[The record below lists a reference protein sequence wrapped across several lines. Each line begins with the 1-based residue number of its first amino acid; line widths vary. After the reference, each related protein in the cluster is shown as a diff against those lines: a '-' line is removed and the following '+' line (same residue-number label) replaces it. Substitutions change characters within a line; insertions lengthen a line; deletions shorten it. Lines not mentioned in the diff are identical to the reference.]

1 MRKLHIRTFGC
12 QMNEYDT
19 QKMADVLKTSHG
31 LELTDVDT
39 DADVLL
45 LNTCSVRERAQEKVF
60 SHLGMWRKLKAKRP
74 ELVIGVGGCV
84 ASQEGDAILKRAP
97 YVDLIFG
104 PQTLHRLPQMLSD
117 ATKKHKSVVD
127 VSFPEIEKFDFMPE
141 PKSDGASAYVSIM
154 EGCSKYCTFCVVPYT
169 RGEEFSRPFDDII
182 TEIALLAEQGVR
194 EVNLLG
200 QNVNAYRGVMTDPDN
215 LTGDETV
222 ADLALL
228 MHYVAAIEG
237 IDRIRYTTSH
247 PIEMNESLI
256 QAYAEIPELVS
267 HLHLPVQSGSDRILA
282 QMKRKHTALEYK
294 ATIRKIKAVRPDM
307 CFSSDFI
314 IGFPGET
321 DKDFEDTMN
330 LIADVGF
337 DLSYSFIYSPRPGTP
352 ASSLPDDVPDEVKKE
367 RLKILQTR
375 INQQTLA
382 IAENMMDTVQ
392 RVLVTR
398 ASRKDETEVSGR
410 TENNRVVNF
419 KADKSLIGQFANVK
433 ITEVRPNSLRG
444 ILIDAESVAAPIS
457 AGSVSA

>member
-1 MRKLHIRTFGC
+1 
-12 QMNEYDT
+12 MNEYDT
-19 QKMADVLKTSHG
+19 AKMADVLKASHG
-31 LELTDVDT
+31 LELTDVVEE
-39 DADVLL
+39 ADVLL

-84 ASQEGDAILKRAP
+84 ASQEGEAILKRAP

-154 EGCSKYCTFCVVPYT
+154 EGCSKYCSFCVVPYT

-182 TEIALLAEQGVR
+182 VEIALLAKQGVR

-200 QNVNAYRGVMTDPDN
+200 QNVNAYRGQMDDGAT
-215 LTGDETV
+215 

-228 MHYVAAIEG
+228 IHYVAAIEG
-237 IDRIRYTTSH
+237 IDRIRFTTSH
-247 PIEMNESLI
+247 PIEMNDNLI

-282 QMKRKHTALEYK
+282 QMKRKHTVLEYK
-294 ATIRKIKAVRPDM
+294 ATIRKLRAVRPDL

-314 IGFPGET
+314 IGFPGES

-352 ASSLPDDVPDEVKKE
+352 AASLPDDVPDDVKKE

-375 INQQTLA
+375 INQQTLS
-382 IAENMMDTVQ
+382 ISENMMDTVQ

-398 ASRKDETEVSGR
+398 VSRKDETEVSGR

-419 KADKSLIGQFANVK
+419 KADKSLIGHFANVK

-444 ILIDAESVAAPIS
+444 ELVDNVD
-457 AGSVSA
+457 SVSAITSANSA

>member
-1 MRKLHIRTFGC
+1 
-12 QMNEYDT
+12 MNEYDT
-19 QKMADVLKTSHG
+19 QKMADVLKASHG
-31 LELTDVDT
+31 LELTDIDT
-39 DADVLL
+39 EADVLL

-84 ASQEGDAILKRAP
+84 ASQEGAAILKRAP

-104 PQTLHRLPQMLSD
+104 PQTLHRLPNMLSD
-117 ATKKHKSVVD
+117 ATKKHQSIVD

-141 PKSDGASAYVSIM
+141 PKSEGASAYVSIM

-182 TEIALLAEQGVR
+182 AEIAQLAEQGVR

-200 QNVNAYRGVMTDPDN
+200 QNVNAYQGVMFNDGPDDGG
-215 LTGDETV
+215 T

-228 MHYVAAIEG
+228 IHYVAAIEG

-247 PIEMNESLI
+247 PIEMNDNLI
-256 QAYAEIPELVS
+256 NAYAEVPELVS

-294 ATIRKIKAVRPDM
+294 ATIRKIRAVRPDM

-337 DLSYSFIYSPRPGTP
+337 DLSYSFIYSARPGTP
-352 ASSLPDDVPDEVKKE
+352 ASSLPDDVPDAVKKS
-367 RLKILQTR
+367 RLQSLQTR

-382 IAENMMDTVQ
+382 ISEAMMDTVQ

-398 ASRKDETEVSGR
+398 AARKDENEVSGR

-419 KADKSLIGQFANVK
+419 EADKSLIGQFANVK

-444 ILIDAESVAAPIS
+444 ILVDEAKSIAA
-457 AGSVSA
+457 SVSA